1 MLEQGRLEMNPDN
14 RMKIY
19 HELARIL
26 LEDSPIVYL
35 YAGYG
40 LPAIHRRVKG
50 IDSPAPPAGISHNS
64 YEWYIPA
71 PLRRKEMTP

>member
-1 MLEQGRLEMNPDN
+1 MDAGQ

-19 HELARIL
+19 HQFAETL

-40 LPAIHRRVKG
+40 LSAIHRRVKG
-50 IDSPAPPAGISHNS
+50 IDSPAPPKGIGYNAH
-64 YEWYIPA
+64 EWYIPA
-71 PLRRKEMTP
+71 PLRRSEIAAQ